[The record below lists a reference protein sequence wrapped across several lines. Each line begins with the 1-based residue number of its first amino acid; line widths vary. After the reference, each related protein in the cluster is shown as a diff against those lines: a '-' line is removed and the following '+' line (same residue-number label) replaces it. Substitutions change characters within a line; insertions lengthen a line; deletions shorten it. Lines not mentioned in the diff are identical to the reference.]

1 MNILILN
8 WRDPSHPLAGG
19 AEQSLH
25 EHAKYWDKKGAHVT
39 WFASSFKNAK
49 NKDNLENIK
58 IIRAGNHYT
67 VHLLFIIYW
76 LFGKI
81 RKDFDV
87 VVDCF
92 HFLPF
97 FAPLYIR
104 NVKKIA
110 LINEVADRLWFSNL
124 PLPFS
129 WIGYKIEPLF
139 FRFYKNVPFITAS
152 ESAKN
157 DLKKMGIK
165 ENNINIIPHGVSLPN
180 KLPDSKK
187 ENSPT
192 IIYCS
197 RVTKDK
203 GVGDALKAMQIINNQ
218 KTIKEKLTLWI
229 VGKEEKPGYLQ
240 NLLKKN
246 KISSKQ
252 IKYFGFVSEKKK
264 FELLS
269 KAWILVHP
277 SKKEGWGLNVIEAN
291 SVGTPAVGY
300 DVEGLRD
307 SIKNNKTGLLSQTN
321 PNDLTKCIE
330 ILINNNKMR
339 KEFSDNALKWSK
351 EFNWEKS
358 GRESWEIINSFSF

>member
-25 EHAKYWDKKGAHVT
+25 EHAKYWVSRKANIT
-39 WFASSFKNAK
+39 WVASSFEKAK
-49 NKDNLENIK
+49 KEELIDGIK
-58 IIRAGNHYT
+58 IIRFGNQYT
-67 VHLLFIIYW
+67 VHLLFVIYW

-81 RKDFDV
+81 HKDFDV

-97 FAPLYIR
+97 FTPLYIKSIR
-104 NVKKIA
+104 KIA

-129 WIGYKIEPLF
+129 WIGHKLEPLF
-139 FRFYKNVPFITAS
+139 FRFYKNIQFITAS

-157 DLKKMGIK
+157 DLGKMGIK
-165 ENNINIIPHGVSLPN
+165 EKNINVIPHGVTLPPI
-180 KLPDSKK
+180 LPRKR
-187 ENSPT
+187 ENNNPT

-197 RVTKDK
+197 RVAKDK
-203 GVGDALKAMQIINNQ
+203 GIEDALKMFQILY
-218 KTIKEKLTLWI
+218 KEIPNLEFWI
-229 VGKEEKPGYLQ
+229 VGKEERLGYLQ
-240 NLLKKN
+240 GLLKTN

-269 KAWILVHP
+269 KAWMLIHP
-277 SKKEGWGLNVIEAN
+277 SRKEGWGLNVIEAN

-307 SIKNNKTGLLSQTN
+307 SIKNNKTGLLSKAN
-321 PNDLTKCIE
+321 PNSLAESIE
-330 ILINNNKMR
+330 ILINNSRIR
-339 KEFSDNALKWSK
+339 KELSENALKWSK

-358 GRESWEIINSFSF
+358 GRESWILVNNQK